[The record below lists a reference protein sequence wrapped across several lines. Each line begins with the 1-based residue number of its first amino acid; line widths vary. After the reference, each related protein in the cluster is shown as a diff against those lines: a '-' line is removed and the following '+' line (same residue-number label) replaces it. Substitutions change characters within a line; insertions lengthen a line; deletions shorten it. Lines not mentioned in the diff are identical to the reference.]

1 MQNAHRKT
9 EADPAETA
17 CTPLTGR
24 FAPSPTGRM
33 HAGNIY
39 CALIAWIVARRSGG
53 EVVLRIEDLD
63 PERSKPAFTEALL
76 RDFAYLGLTWDFG
89 PFFQSSRAEAY
100 ADAFRMLEKK
110 GLVYPCYCTRADIH
124 AASAPHTGENTVY
137 RGMCRNQDS
146 AGYHAR
152 KQQAIQ
158 AGRAPAWRLTV
169 PDATVGFED
178 AFQGSF
184 RQNLAAECGDFIVR
198 RSDGAFAYQL
208 AVVLDDAEQHVT
220 SVVRGEDLL
229 SSTPQQIH
237 LQHLLGLET
246 PTYGHV
252 PLLTDAS
259 GRRLSKRD
267 TDASID
273 VLQSR
278 YKTPEGILGHIAFI
292 TGLIPEDTPASASEL
307 LDAADLRALQDKTR
321 IIWQ

>member
-9 EADPAETA
+9 AEARAKTTCA
-17 CTPLTGR
+17 PLTGR

-63 PERSKPAFTEALL
+63 PERSKPVFTETLL
-76 RDFAYLGLTWDFG
+76 RDFAYLGLTWDRG
-89 PFFQSSRAEAY
+89 PFFQSDRTEAY

-110 GLVYPCYCTRADIH
+110 GLVYPCYCTRADVH

-137 RGMCRNQDS
+137 QGLCRNQHSED
-146 AGYHAR
+146 YQAR
-152 KQQAIQ
+152 KQRARQ

-169 PDATVGFED
+169 PDKTIEFED
-178 AFQGSF
+178 AFQGNY
-184 RQNLAAECGDFIVR
+184 RQNLAMECGDFIVR

-208 AVVLDDAEQHVT
+208 AVVLDDAEQNVT
-220 SVVRGEDLL
+220 SVVRGADLL
-229 SSTPQQIH
+229 SSTPQQIY
-237 LQHLLGLET
+237 LQHLLGLDT
-246 PTYGHV
+246 PAYGHV
-252 PLLTDAS
+252 PLLTTAS

-267 TDASID
+267 ADASID

-278 YKTPEGILGHIAFI
+278 YKTPEGILGHIAFA
-292 TGLIPEDTPASASEL
+292 TGLIPEDTPASACEL
-307 LDAADLRALQDKTR
+307 LDTADVHALRDLGR
-321 IIWQ
+321 IIW